1 MCITLITA
9 SLNLGAGHPTGAG
22 HAEATE
28 NDDGADPLPVHVHIP
43 SSHSV
48 PEKLKAHI
56 SSHNFLRGPDHV
68 KRLQRKKKVLAEL
81 MLSPPL
87 GARGML
93 HQDVSDGMNG
103 GTWKEVCRAQG

>member
-28 NDDGADPLPVHVHIP
+28 NDDGADPLPVHFRIP

-68 KRLQRKKKVLAEL
+68 KRLQREKSACQTHAPSSTRCTRNATSGRK
-81 MLSPPL
+81 
-87 GARGML
+87 
-93 HQDVSDGMNG
+93 
-103 GTWKEVCRAQG
+103 

>member
-28 NDDGADPLPVHVHIP
+28 NDDGADPLPVHFRIP

-68 KRLQRKKKVLAEL
+68 KRLQREKSACRTHAP
-81 MLSPPL
+81 SST
-87 GARGML
+87 RC
-93 HQDVSDGMNG
+93 
-103 GTWKEVCRAQG
+103 TWNATSGRK